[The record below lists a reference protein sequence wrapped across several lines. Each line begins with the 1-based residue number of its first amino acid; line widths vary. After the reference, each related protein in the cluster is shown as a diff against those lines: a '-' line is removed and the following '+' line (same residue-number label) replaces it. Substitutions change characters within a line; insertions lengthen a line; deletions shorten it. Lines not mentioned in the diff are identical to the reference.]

1 MSNNIPETK
10 KKYNY
15 VVAAAASTTAVQ
27 KSLHQIVAVCSN
39 KPKKDGNNFPRSIE
53 TRKWFEDKNVVT
65 YSKWKLCNSL
75 QFKWGTAHQQQTGGT
90 ADVEIRGRSM
100 IDSSSSFAFFFIFL
114 SFSTLAFLNY
124 FTILFHLL
132 MLLNRRVVQSFWIS
146 RALMIDC
153 APNRKRDAA
162 DLHAEK
168 KEEKEKKPS

>member
-15 VVAAAASTTAVQ
+15 VVATAATILEHIKEYTKLLPCAQTNQ
-27 KSLHQIVAVCSN
+27 
-39 KPKKDGNNFPRSIE
+39 KKDGNNFPRSIE

-90 ADVEIRGRSM
+90 EDVEIRGRSM

-124 FTILFHLL
+124 LTILFHLL